1 MEYNKVHIDNYIQA
15 ITNEFLTTSVE
26 EIKKRFDTDRL
37 CWAFIIWTYGR
48 LGLLVEDEGKLR
60 LLIKKFHR
68 IQESY
73 RFPDIVL
80 FKGDKG
86 GMIRLTRHAGIMLDE
101 NKFVHMGR
109 ECNGLQ
115 ITRLNVLP
123 WNKLD
128 RMVIRNYALD
138 SNK

>member
-1 MEYNKVHIDNYIQA
+1 MKYNKAFIENYIEA
-15 ITNEFLTTSVE
+15 VVNEFLTTPVE

-48 LGLLVEDEGKLR
+48 LGLLIEDEGKLR

-68 IQESY
+68 EKEPY
-73 RFPDIVL
+73 KFPDIVL
-80 FKGDKG
+80 FKGNKG

-101 NKFVHMGR
+101 NKFVHMGTR
-109 ECNGLQ
+109 CNGLQ
-115 ITRLNVLP
+115 ITRLNIVP

-128 RMVIRNYALD
+128 KRVIRYNGM
-138 SNK
+138 